1 MTAADKIPQ
10 HRKSETGAANPSRF
24 DIIYRM
30 KDYTILEQDNATS
43 VKKTKFSVMRCFSLL
58 VFVLASAFAYWRYGI
73 DRPENVII
81 ELLERYHS
89 FPEAAFEQMVET
101 NMGKNCP
108 LAVVYKGHYMPL
120 ALEQMNDAIIF
131 AKDVV
136 IDGDRATVTIGT
148 KKGAYSRVDWILM
161 RWFGIEAICPKGGA
175 SGLIDQYYELAKVN
189 GKWVPVVYEADFAR
203 VCAFNKK
210 MLAAAAQHYRMER
223 MPMEKEENLPP
234 SGVEELYTSKL
245 LKREVKC
252 PSGGTYSFEAIP
264 DGEFAHEQYRCTV
277 KCSMHQ

>member
-1 MTAADKIPQ
+1 
-10 HRKSETGAANPSRF
+10 
-24 DIIYRM
+24 M

-161 RWFGIEAICPKGGA
+161 RWFGIEARCPKGGA

-189 GKWVPVVYEADFAR
+189 GKWVPVVTEADFAR
-203 VCAFNKK
+203 VCAMQKQR
-210 MLAAAAQHYRMER
+210 LAVAAQQYRMRHLFE
-223 MPMEKEENLPP
+223 PKTMEKEENLPP
-234 SGVEELYTSKL
+234 KSVEELRATKL
-245 LKREVKC
+245 LNREVKC

>member
-1 MTAADKIPQ
+1 
-10 HRKSETGAANPSRF
+10 
-24 DIIYRM
+24 M

-58 VFVLASAFAYWRYGI
+58 VFALTSAFAYWRYGI

-108 LAVVYKGHYMPL
+108 LAVVYKGQYMPL
-120 ALEQMNDAIIF
+120 ALEQMNGAVIF
-131 AKDVV
+131 AKEVV
-136 IDGDRATVTIGT
+136 VDGDRATATIRTT
-148 KKGAYSRVDWILM
+148 KGDYSWVDCILM
-161 RWFGIEAICPKGGA
+161 RWFGIEARCPKGGA
-175 SGLIDQYYELAKVN
+175 SGLRDQVYELAKVN
-189 GKWVPVVYEADFAR
+189 GKWVPVVTEADFAR
-203 VCAFNKK
+203 VCGMQKQT
-210 MLAAAAQHYRMER
+210 LAGAAQRYRMER
-223 MPMEKEENLPP
+223 MFMKKEENLPP
-234 SGVEELYTSKL
+234 RSVEELYTSKI

>member
-1 MTAADKIPQ
+1 M
-10 HRKSETGAANPSRF
+10 E
-24 DIIYRM
+24 
-30 KDYTILEQDNATS
+30 DYTTFEQVNPAA
-43 VKKTKFSVMRCFSLL
+43 VKKPKFSVMRCFALL
-58 VFVLASAFAYWRYGI
+58 VFVLASAFAYWRYGV

-81 ELLERYHS
+81 ELLERYHNL
-89 FPEAAFEQMVET
+89 PEAAFEQMVET
-101 NMGKNCP
+101 NVGKNCP
-108 LAVVYKGHYMPL
+108 MIVVYKGHYRPL
-120 ALEQMNDAIIF
+120 AWEQMNDAIIF

-136 IDGDRATVTIGT
+136 VDGDRATVTIGT
-148 KKGAYSRVDWILM
+148 TKGDYSWADRILM
-161 RWFGIEAICPKGGA
+161 RWFGIEARCPKGGA

-189 GKWVPVVYEADFAR
+189 GKWVPVVTEADFAR

-234 SGVEELYTSKL
+234 SGVEELYTSKI

>member
-1 MTAADKIPQ
+1 
-10 HRKSETGAANPSRF
+10 
-24 DIIYRM
+24 M

-43 VKKTKFSVMRCFSLL
+43 VKKTKFSVMRFFSLL

-108 LAVVYKGHYMPL
+108 LAVVNKGQYMPL
-120 ALEQMNDAIIF
+120 ALEQMNGAVIF
-131 AKDVV
+131 AKEVV
-136 IDGDRATVTIGT
+136 VDGDRATATIRTT
-148 KKGAYSRVDWILM
+148 KGDYSWVDCILM
-161 RWFGIEAICPKGGA
+161 RWFGIEARCPKGGA
-175 SGLIDQYYELAKVN
+175 SGLRDQVYELAKVN
-189 GKWVPVVYEADFAR
+189 GKWVPVVTEADFAR
-203 VCAFNKK
+203 VCGMQKQT
-210 MLAAAAQHYRMER
+210 LAGAAQRYRTER
-223 MPMEKEENLPP
+223 MFMKKEENLPP
-234 SGVEELYTSKL
+234 RSVEELYTSKI